1 MKAYAITR
9 GSLMLLLAA
18 LLFIPLN
25 SPTPAAAQ
33 VALTVRFGVDSFIL
47 GSPVYIADELRIFQ
61 KVGIRPVIQP
71 FSFGID
77 TIDGV
82 LAGRTDVGFALDFP
96 LLLRLQTGQ
105 LRVIAAVIEPEPG
118 FHKLAVRRGI
128 GGAADMRGKRL
139 GIAQGT
145 LQHFVTIRYLQVG
158 GVNPAEVQLVPLPS
172 LFEIVAALR
181 RGSIDA
187 AWVWGPGTDEAQQI
201 EGVRILTDDSAA
213 QHRSYGYMVVGAQY
227 LAGKREA
234 VVATLKAL
242 VEATDWLNKNLP
254 AAARIISKRNNA
266 PEDRVLTELRK
277 QNSTVSLQRKHIN
290 ALSEL
295 LGFMLENNM
304 LRTRISVPDF
314 FVTRPLQEAAPDRV
328 QIR

>member
-1 MKAYAITR
+1 VSI
-9 GSLMLLLAA
+9 LLVV
-18 LLFIPLN
+18 PLG
-25 SPTPAAAQ
+25 AAAPVDAQ
-33 VALTVRFGVDSFIL
+33 PPLTVRFGVDSFIL

-105 LRVIAAVIEPEPG
+105 LRVVAAVIEPEPG
-118 FHKLAVRRGI
+118 FHKLAARRGI
-128 GGAADMRGKRL
+128 SGPADMRGKRL

-145 LQHFVTIRYLQVG
+145 LQHFVTIRYLQVS
-158 GVNPAEVQLVPLPS
+158 GVNLAEVQLVPLPS

-227 LAGKREA
+227 LAGRPEG
-234 VVATLKAL
+234 VVAALKAL
-242 VEATDWLNKNLP
+242 VEATDWLNRNLP
-254 AAARIISKRNNA
+254 AAARIISRRNNA

-277 QNSTVSLQRKHIN
+277 QNSTVSLQRKHVN
-290 ALSEL
+290 ALSDL

-328 QIR
+328 RIR

>member
-1 MKAYAITR
+1 MKTYTIVR
-9 GSLMLLLAA
+9 GSLLLLLGVLMVI
-18 LLFIPLN
+18 LLSAVP
-25 SPTPAAAQ
+25 PAGAQ
-33 VALTVRFGVDSFIL
+33 APVTVRFGVDSFIL

-61 KVGIRPVIQP
+61 KLGIKPVIQP

-82 LAGRTDVGFALDFP
+82 LAGRTDIGFALDFP

-118 FHKLAVRRGI
+118 FHKLAARRGI
-128 GGAADMRGKRL
+128 TGAADMRGKRL

-145 LQHFVTIRYLQVG
+145 LQHFVTIRYLQIS
-158 GVNPAEVQLVPLPS
+158 GVSPAEAQLVPLPS

-213 QHRSYGYMVVGAQY
+213 QHRSYGYMAVGAQY
-227 LAGKREA
+227 LARNQDA
-234 VVATLKAL
+234 VVAALKAL
-242 VEATDWLNKNLP
+242 AEATDWMNKNLP
-254 AAARIISKRNNA
+254 ASAKIISKRNNA

-277 QNSTVSLQRKHIN
+277 QNSTVSLQRRHIN

-304 LRTRISVPDF
+304 LRTRVSVPDF
-314 FVTRPLQEAAPDRV
+314 FVTRPLQEAALDRV
-328 QIR
+328 QIK